1 MALDIFINEEMRASH
16 DGKLRDVITAIGNI
30 KDHIRD
36 QRTNRSTSDK
46 NFSSQTLNGNGKHKQ
61 EVENVHPLPP
71 IGHVF
76 ISYSIQNTKQA
87 MQLKELLN
95 QREIPVWIDKDT
107 DRGNSI
113 EAMVLGL
120 NDARLVIM
128 CLSDGYRQSE
138 SCKREAE
145 YTVLKKKLFQPVIFQ
160 EGFRMEAD
168 WLCFVVGLQSW
179 IDLSSEIQF
188 QANKEMF
195 VEQVQHMFH
204 FGESVRIT
212 ASVSATASSVVN
224 SRIPFQLSLVDRPY
238 KRRNEITMS
247 PIDSPVI
254 KAPKTDHSE
263 AQDSI
268 AAHVMNWNT
277 DQVINWLDAEGLNNL
292 KEKYA

>member
-1 MALDIFINEEMRASH
+1 
-16 DGKLRDVITAIGNI
+16 
-30 KDHIRD
+30 
-36 QRTNRSTSDK
+36 
-46 NFSSQTLNGNGKHKQ
+46 
-61 EVENVHPLPP
+61 
-71 IGHVF
+71 
-76 ISYSIQNTKQA
+76 
-87 MQLKELLN
+87 
-95 QREIPVWIDKDT
+95 
-107 DRGNSI
+107 
-113 EAMVLGL
+113 
-120 NDARLVIM
+120 
-128 CLSDGYRQSE
+128 
-138 SCKREAE
+138 
-145 YTVLKKKLFQPVIFQ
+145 
-160 EGFRMEAD
+160 MEAD

-238 KRRNEITMS
+238 KRRTEITMS
-247 PIDSPVI
+247 PLDSPVT
-254 KAPKTDHSE
+254 KARKTDHSE

-268 AAHVMNWNT
+268 AEHVMNWNT